1 VDIRVSSQRCVSLL
15 LFRMDLPEAP
25 CPRMR
30 LDDSP
35 NVIVGAE
42 QVPGS
47 TSKYGK
53 NLCDLEEQYP
63 RPASF
68 PDTQDLAGIPEQGP
82 EGLLNEGCPNSIV
95 SL

>member
-1 VDIRVSSQRCVSLL
+1 
-15 LFRMDLPEAP
+15 
-25 CPRMR
+25 MR

-47 TSKYGK
+47 TSEHGK
-53 NLCDLEEQYP
+53 NLSDLEEQYS

-68 PDTQDLAGIPEQGP
+68 PDTQDLAGIPE
-82 EGLLNEGCPNSIV
+82 
-95 SL
+95 

>member
-1 VDIRVSSQRCVSLL
+1 
-15 LFRMDLPEAP
+15 
-25 CPRMR
+25 MR

-47 TSKYGK
+47 TSEYGK
-53 NLCDLEEQYP
+53 NLSDLEEQYS

-68 PDTQDLAGIPEQGP
+68 PDTQDLAGIPE
-82 EGLLNEGCPNSIV
+82 
-95 SL
+95 

>member
-1 VDIRVSSQRCVSLL
+1 MSFTAIIC
-15 LFRMDLPEAP
+15 MDSPEAP

-30 LDDSP
+30 LNDSP
-35 NVIVGAE
+35 NVIIGAE
-42 QVPGS
+42 QVPRS

-53 NLCDLEEQYP
+53 NLSDLKEQYP